1 MEWLIN
7 HFKGHLAV
15 KVLFNED
22 HKTGPTMRKI
32 SLEYAGRRHSTLI
45 RKRHKHQNGAWTSI
59 LTNINCSIYLECTL
73 QENIQKEDLEYKN
86 MRSYVT
92 C

>member
-15 KVLFNED
+15 EVLFNGD
-22 HKTGPTMRKI
+22 HKTGPMMRKI
-32 SLEYAGRRHSTLI
+32 SLQYAGRRHSTLI

-59 LTNINCSIYLECTL
+59 LTNINCSNVVFKKTYKKNTW
-73 QENIQKEDLEYKN
+73 NI
-86 MRSYVT
+86 RI
-92 C
+92 